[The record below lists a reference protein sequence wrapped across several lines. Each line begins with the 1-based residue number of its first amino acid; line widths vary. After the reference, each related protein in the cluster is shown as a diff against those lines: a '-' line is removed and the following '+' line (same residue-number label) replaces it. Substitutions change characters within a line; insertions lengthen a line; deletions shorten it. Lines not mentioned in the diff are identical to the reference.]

1 MKKVILSAMA
11 VFALSFANAQEG
23 EPTFGFSEGDFFVE
37 GNIGFGST
45 NNKNTEVKTSSF
57 EFNPKAGY
65 FISEDLAVGLELGFG
80 SSKEKF
86 DGQDTDKNSY
96 VAVGGFARYYFLD
109 LGARF
114 KTYGEFGLAY
124 ATVKDGIS
132 PNELKVNAFGAGL
145 GLGINYFVTENI
157 AINFGLADILS
168 YTSAKAD
175 VDGAEAVNEFNFGFG
190 EFNNFFGTTATFGLT
205 FKF

>member
-1 MKKVILSAMA
+1 MFILSAMA

-45 NNKNTEVKTSSF
+45 NDKNTEVKTSSF
-57 EFNPKAGY
+57 NFNPKVGY
-65 FISEDLAVGLELGFG
+65 FISEDLAVGLDLGFG
-80 SSKEKF
+80 SNKTEVA
-86 DGQDTDKNSY
+86 GTD
-96 VAVGGFARYYFLD
+96 VAKVSAVGFGGFARYYFLD
-109 LGARF
+109 LGKRF
-114 KTYGEFGLAY
+114 KTYGEFGVGY
-124 ATVKDGIS
+124 ATANDKIAEVKTNTIG
-132 PNELKVNAFGAGL
+132 VGA
-145 GLGINYFVTENI
+145 GLGINYFVTESF

-168 YTSAKAD
+168 YSSSKTD
-175 VDGAEAVNEFNFGFG
+175 IDGDEGSNEFGFGFG

>member
-45 NNKNTEVKTSSF
+45 NDKNTEVKTSSF

-80 SSKEKF
+80 SNKTEAA
-86 DGQDTDKNSY
+86 GTDIAKNS
-96 VAVGGFARYYFLD
+96 VVGFGGFARYYFLD

-114 KTYGEFGLAY
+114 KTYGEFGIGY
-124 ATVKDGIS
+124 ATANDKIADA
-132 PNELKVNAFGAGL
+132 KVNGFGAGL

-168 YTSAKAD
+168 YSSEKGD
-175 VDGAEAVNEFNFGFG
+175 WDGAEAENSFNFGFG
-190 EFNNFFGTTATFGLT
+190 EFNNFFGGTATFGLT
-205 FKF
+205 YKF

>member
-1 MKKVILSAMA
+1 MKKLILSAMA
-11 VFALSFANAQEG
+11 VFALSFAHAQE
-23 EPTFGFSEGDFFVE
+23 EESTFGFGEGDIFVE

-96 VAVGGFARYYFLD
+96 VAV
-109 LGARF
+109 
-114 KTYGEFGLAY
+114 
-124 ATVKDGIS
+124 
-132 PNELKVNAFGAGL
+132 
-145 GLGINYFVTENI
+145 
-157 AINFGLADILS
+157 
-168 YTSAKAD
+168 
-175 VDGAEAVNEFNFGFG
+175 
-190 EFNNFFGTTATFGLT
+190 
-205 FKF
+205 